1 MQNTFS
7 YKIYIDIVLIGV
19 SGETVE
25 SLFKKPEDVIA
36 KKSEIPHASKK
47 EDVAKAETG
56 GKNETAKPEATKQGE
71 SAKKDFLQQPF
82 MMMQQ
87 PQAAFQTTSQFGG
100 EQGGQNAAYGQS
112 APAMVAPPEANPSF
126 ISQPAAAVA
135 PVAIPG
141 TDSCYL

>member
-1 MQNTFS
+1 M
-7 YKIYIDIVLIGV
+7 IYV

-36 KKSEIPHASKK
+36 KKSEIPHANASKK

-56 GKNETAKPEATKQGE
+56 SKNETAKPEASKQGD
-71 SAKKDFLQQPF
+71 STKKDFLQQPF
-82 MMMQQ
+82 MMLQQ
-87 PQAAFQTTSQFGG
+87 QQAAFQTASQFGG

-112 APAMVAPPEANPSF
+112 APAMVAAPAATPSVM
-126 ISQPAAAVA
+126 SQPAAAVA

-141 TDSCYL
+141 TK